1 MRRIAIA
8 LVLLLAAGAA
18 AGVARPEGA
27 RAVDAVP
34 GTDSVTV
41 GGTGTVTSVPV
52 RARLSLGVD
61 TRGDTARAALAANAR
76 AMRNVIEA
84 VKTAGGREVG
94 TQAVGLSQTFGQ
106 NGEISGYAASNVVT
120 TTIGIDRAG
129 TVIDAAVE
137 AGANQISG
145 PSPSVADQAARY
157 REALQAAVADARAR
171 AQTLAAAAGRTL
183 GKVTS
188 MSEGGAPPPTPLF
201 QKAASADAAGTPV
214 EAGVQETTASVTVT
228 FALGA

>member
-8 LVLLLAAGAA
+8 LALLLAAAVA

-27 RAVDAVP
+27 RAVDAGP
-34 GTDSVTV
+34 TTDSVTV
-41 GGTGTVTSVPV
+41 GGTGTVASVPV

-61 TRGDTARAALAANAR
+61 TRGDTARAALAANAS
-76 AMRNVIEA
+76 AMRKVIEA
-84 VKTAGGREVG
+84 VKAAGGREVG
-94 TQAVGLSQTFGQ
+94 TQSVGLSQAFGQ
-106 NGEISGYAASNVVT
+106 NGEITGYAASNVVT

-129 TVIDAAVE
+129 AVIDAAVE
-137 AGANQISG
+137 AGANQVSG
-145 PSPSVADQAARY
+145 PSPSIADQAALY
-157 REALQAAVADARAR
+157 REALQAAVADARGR

-188 MSEGGAPPPTPLF
+188 MSEGSAPPPLPLF
-201 QKAASADAAGTPV
+201 QKAAAADTPGTPIEV
-214 EAGVQETTASVTVT
+214 GVQETTASVTVT